1 MSTIVLQ
8 SPLCLTSYITLHTTG
23 GLADLGNLQTAREAA
38 EAAARA
44 VQEAEEA
51 AELAAELI
59 AAADR
64 FDRATPTKDPSVS
77 G

>member
-1 MSTIVLQ
+1 M
-8 SPLCLTSYITLHTTG
+8 
-23 GLADLGNLQTAREAA
+23 QTAREAA

-51 AELAAELI
+51 AELATELI
-59 AAADR
+59 AAADK
-64 FDRATPTKDPSVS
+64 FDQETPTKDVLNQDHADLQDP

>member
-1 MSTIVLQ
+1 MDGRAESRLSCLQ
-8 SPLCLTSYITLHTTG
+8 
-23 GLADLGNLQTAREAA
+23 AAREAA

-64 FDRATPTKDPSVS
+64 FDRETPTAPAQTAAED
-77 G
+77 GLQQY